1 MNEYDFTYIEH
12 LLEEL
17 EPSNGKLIILQEAD
31 GRWDAEI
38 TDEFGQVTGH
48 TTEPNGDLLILLKEF
63 NEVCEEVLSE
73 DYDG

>member
-1 MNEYDFTYIEH
+1 MSLIYLEQ

-17 EPSNGKLIILQEAD
+17 ESSDGKLVILQEKD

-38 TDEFGQVTGH
+38 KDTFGQVTGH
-48 TTEPNGDLLILLKEF
+48 TTEPNADLLILLKEF
-63 NEVCEEVLSE
+63 NEVCEEVLLE